1 MSQDDAVS
9 SGDVSADSAAASAG
23 DAVGSTPTA
32 MPEVEL
38 VVVTMS
44 FQARDLPA
52 FAAVVS
58 KYVVL
63 TRQEPGCRNVD
74 LCASMTRP
82 DRVLVISKWESPAL
96 QEAHVAGE
104 VFVDFGHSC
113 AGLLA
118 APPDIDLWDAPSAH
132 DLR

>member
-1 MSQDDAVS
+1 MGQDDAVS
-9 SGDVSADSAAASAG
+9 SGDATAAEVG
-23 DAVGSTPTA
+23 DATVSTPIE

-74 LCASMTRP
+74 LCASMTRS
-82 DRVLVISKWESPAL
+82 DRVLVISKWESPAA

-104 VFVDFGHSC
+104 VFVEFGRSC

>member
-1 MSQDDAVS
+1 MSDDDAVA
-9 SGDVSADSAAASAG
+9 SGDVSASDAAEPG
-23 DAVGSTPTA
+23 DAARSTPSA

-63 TRQEPGCRNVD
+63 TRPEPGCRNVD

-113 AGLLA
+113 TGLLA